1 MKVHSNAIDAYART
15 ALNSTT
21 PTKPIEATGTPAAS
35 TSNEAAQVTVSDEA
49 RALAARGTSYDDK
62 KVQALKSQIA
72 NGEYQINPQ
81 MIAKRI
87 LDAVG

>member
-15 ALNSTT
+15 ALASTT
-21 PTKPIEATGTPAAS
+21 PAKPVEATSTPGAP

-49 RALAARGTSYDDK
+49 RALAARGASYDDK

-72 NGEYQINPQ
+72 SGEYQINPQ